1 MNYTQARAAT
11 HSNRLQTSHILA
23 AALQPHSSQDH
34 TIAIPEALRALKQP
48 SPAAAH
54 FPQHQSSK
62 WTPRQFIMAN
72 EGFWHGNGR
81 KLPRPLL
88 IAKDIPEEKFNPS
101 LRALVKKCLP
111 RPEPPSHTFR
121 LTQSDQIELNRKR
134 RAQGLPEFPILEVK
148 GKVSTKV
155 EARLRKTLQ
164 EVTSKA
170 NLWSKRLD
178 CCESRKTTAAAPS
191 FPPRPALNGRSIS
204 VVDTSAYVAQNVNDL
219 QSRFGCALRRSNA
232 FRRTGST
239 IRRSAN
245 IRRRLSAASRDE
257 VRSLELL
264 TPADRDFDPMQSIA
278 EDGAEQT
285 EDSGKASKDSSVVAN
300 VAGET
305 RLPVRSFY
313 LDWEQSRRARSRSD
327 SSSTATSIE
336 LCDCLD
342 AENTFSQQTHI
353 SRVPNYAVQVHRSA
367 SLRSQRALV
376 VSSDS
381 DDHLADPASAD
392 DSTRKRQYGEVDRV
406 WWK

>member
-1 MNYTQARAAT
+1 
-11 HSNRLQTSHILA
+11 
-23 AALQPHSSQDH
+23 
-34 TIAIPEALRALKQP
+34 
-48 SPAAAH
+48 
-54 FPQHQSSK
+54 
-62 WTPRQFIMAN
+62 MAN

-81 KLPRPLL
+81 KLPCPLL
-88 IAKDIPEEKFNPS
+88 IAEEKPEKTFNPS

-134 RAQGLPEFPILEVK
+134 RAQGLPEFPISEGK

-164 EVTSKA
+164 EVTSKV

-178 CCESRKTTAAAPS
+178 CCDSRKTTAAAPS
-191 FPPRPALNGRSIS
+191 LPPRPALNGRSIS
-204 VVDTSAYVAQNVNDL
+204 VVDTSAYVAQNASDL

-239 IRRSAN
+239 IRRSAS

-285 EDSGKASKDSSVVAN
+285 EDSGKASEDSSVVAN
-300 VAGET
+300 VAGEAH
-305 RLPVRSFY
+305 LPVRSFY

-336 LCDCLD
+336 PCDCLNAD
-342 AENTFSQQTHI
+342 NTFSQQTHI

-376 VSSDS
+376 VSGDS
-381 DDHLADPASAD
+381 DDHLTDPAGAD
-392 DSTRKRQYGEVDRV
+392 DSIRKRQYGEVDRV